1 MPLLGM
7 SAPALRP
14 AHIEGIGLAAPGESS
29 RTGNCRWS
37 RGVSW
42 RLCAC
47 GDLWQPLSALGAPRH
62 SRYQDLRT
70 KTRVVSMLCPGSNWE
85 GRRGR
90 RERGQDHPSPR
101 AWLEHFHS

>member
-37 RGVSW
+37 GGGSAGGCVRV
-42 RLCAC
+42 AIC
-47 GDLWQPLSALGAPRH
+47 GSRFQLWGLPGIH
-62 SRYQDLRT
+62 VT
-70 KTRVVSMLCPGSNWE
+70 KTLG
-85 GRRGR
+85 
-90 RERGQDHPSPR
+90 PR
-101 AWLEHFHS
+101 PE

>member
-37 RGVSW
+37 RGGQLAALCVW
-42 RLCAC
+42 RFVAAAFSFGGSQAFTL
-47 GDLWQPLSALGAPRH
+47 PR
-62 SRYQDLRT
+62 
-70 KTRVVSMLCPGSNWE
+70 P
-85 GRRGR
+85 
-90 RERGQDHPSPR
+90 
-101 AWLEHFHS
+101 